1 MQALLTKEQAAE
13 YLGLKTP
20 EAAEKLLARLGVRKI
35 DFSLM
40 GGKGVRYRRAD
51 IDEALVR
58 LEVDPNPAPKKKKR
72 AKPLTDI
79 FDLPVKEQVA
89 LLTAGGRPQ

>member
-1 MQALLTKEQAAE
+1 MKALVTKEQAAE

-35 DFSLM
+35 DFSIM

-58 LEVDPNPAPKKKKR
+58 MEIDPNPAPKKKR
-72 AKPLTDI
+72 HVNQRTNI
-79 FDLPVKEQVA
+79 FDLPIKEQIA